1 MNHSILTADRNT
13 HMKVIAVALVAAAVV
28 VAAGLNFRGDSSE
41 REVARAGKGLVVKA
55 TNAIRLTDGA
65 ASQVR

>member
-28 VAAGLNFRGDSSE
+28 VAAALNFRGDSSE
-41 REVARAGKGLVVKA
+41 REIAGAGKGVVVKA
-55 TNAIRLTDGA
+55 TSVIQLSARA